1 MSVSAISSSSLIN
14 SSTPNVHNNLRKF
27 QQEFQQLGSDLQN
40 GTLSAA
46 RQDFSRLR
54 GLVGQGSSSSPTS
67 SSTSTSSPVVQSFKQ
82 LGQDLQSGSVSA
94 ARRDYATL
102 KQDFQK
108 IAQSHHHHRVRDAGE
123 TSGFDPSGLPPQSG
137 SAASAQTAYSS
148 LLDFQQFGQGDGA
161 ALVPQFPQLSSN
173 SVSVNA

>member
-1 MSVSAISSSSLIN
+1 MSVSAISSSSLIH
-14 SSTPNVHNNLRKF
+14 SSTPDVHNNLRKF

-46 RQDFSRLR
+46 RQDFSTLR

-67 SSTSTSSPVVQSFKQ
+67 ISSPVVQTFKQ

-94 ARRDYATL
+94 ARQDYATL
-102 KQDFQK
+102 KQDLQK
-108 IAQSHHHHRVRDAGE
+108 IAQRHHHHRVRDSGE
-123 TSGFDPSGLPPQSG
+123 TSGFDQSGLPMQSG
-137 SAASAQTAYSS
+137 SAASAQSAYRS